1 MKKILSKKNL
11 VFIFP
16 FLALVITIIAVST
29 NKDLVKPQTI
39 TTNYETDINYKRVY
53 AISEDNNLV
62 VPLTATCPTSASLAE
77 EMLCVLNLLKEDSEV
92 TSTTGFTY
100 TLNKNVKVNA
110 IDIDNNIA
118 SIDFSSD
125 FSEYP
130 ASKERKILE
139 SLVWTLSQF
148 DTIDGLIIKV
158 DGLVLEKM
166 PQNNT
171 PLSSLLTK
179 SIGINHYL
187 GDVNPY
193 ETVSVTVFY
202 QTKINDLVYLVP
214 VTRRIKSGD
223 SEVSNLLEAM
233 YLDIDFYT
241 GLKEVS
247 TLDYLQINDYDLIE
261 NVLKLDLSSN
271 SLLEEL
277 CVRGEV
283 YEILMLTFNELNDLG
298 LEMSFTVDD
307 EPVFVS
313 GYQNY
318 NQVKVSNILIND
330 IEL

>member
-39 TTNYETDINYKRVY
+39 TTNYETDVNYKRVY

-62 VPLTATCPTSASLAE
+62 VPLTATCPTNSSLAE
-77 EMLCVLNLLKEDSEV
+77 EMLCVINLLKEDSEV
-92 TSTTGFTY
+92 TSSTGFTY

-110 IDIDNNIA
+110 IEIENNIA

-148 DTIDGLIIKV
+148 DTVDGLIIKV

-171 PLSSLLTK
+171 PLPSLLTK

-187 GDVNPY
+187 GEANPY

-202 QTKINDLVYLVP
+202 QTEINNLTYLVP
-214 VTRRIKSGD
+214 VTRRIKD
-223 SEVSNLLEAM
+223 KENPVSNLLEAM
-233 YLDIDFYT
+233 FLEIDFYT

-247 TLDYLQINDYDLIE
+247 TLNYLEVNSFDVTE
-261 NVLKLDLSSN
+261 NILELDLSDK

-277 CVRGEV
+277 CVKEEI
-283 YEILMLTFNELNDLG
+283 YELLMLTFNELNELD
-298 LEMSFTVDD
+298 LEMSFTVDE
-307 EPVFVS
+307 EPVYVS